1 MRVNIELTATP
12 DRKPTPEATGRRL
25 TTEAAALAGAEADLD
40 EKSRG
45 RDRGP
50 EVDRH
55 ARCLVLSG
63 VLRGKLCEQLAR
75 RPSRRAPPGR
85 LLYFVG
91 ESAKSLYYIKTGLV
105 KTSRTT
111 PTGDEMILKIHRPGE
126 IFGELCFCTGERRDQ
141 AVALEASEIVEITL
155 VELLAHIQR
164 TPDTALDLIAALCER
179 LGDAHDRLQSIAFES
194 ALERLARTLLLLADT
209 LGEDTPEG
217 THIVHYVRQE
227 ELAQMVAA
235 RREVVSGL
243 LNRLRERGLIS
254 YSRKG
259 EITVHRVPLQAYL
272 ESLGRPSEK

>member
-1 MRVNIELTATP
+1 
-12 DRKPTPEATGRRL
+12 
-25 TTEAAALAGAEADLD
+25 
-40 EKSRG
+40 
-45 RDRGP
+45 
-50 EVDRH
+50 
-55 ARCLVLSG
+55 VLSG
-63 VLRGKLCEQLAR
+63 LLRGKLCEQLAR
-75 RPSRRAPPGR
+75 RPSRHAPSGR

-91 ESAKSLYYIKTGLV
+91 ESAKSLYFLKTGLV

-111 PTGDEMILKIHRPGE
+111 STGDEMILQIHQPGE
-126 IFGELCFCTGERRDQ
+126 IFGELCFCTGERHEQ
-141 AVALEASEIVEITL
+141 AIALESSEIVEISL
-155 VELLAHIQR
+155 VELLAQLQR
-164 TPDTALDLIAALCER
+164 TPEAALDLITALCER
-179 LGDAHDRLQSIAFES
+179 LGDARDRLQSIAFES
-194 ALERLARTLLLLADT
+194 VPERLARTLLILADT

-272 ESLGRPSEK
+272 ESLGRATGK